1 MITDK
6 YLPLNDIVQLHVEI
20 TFPVL
25 SQNGTITEFKS
36 WSRMLWFLILLV
48 LFSGQ
53 AYLLEMM
60 CLPLEAAKFEGKH
73 LKVRT
78 YFLLKFSIRVCTGP
92 AKPGKSRN
100 FILKF
105 SGNGKSWKRLQ
116 VLESSRNLLNS
127 SNNIFRFYVMKM
139 CVDCNKNWFWNL
151 IGIERVEGE
160 I

>member
-1 MITDK
+1 
-6 YLPLNDIVQLHVEI
+6 
-20 TFPVL
+20 
-25 SQNGTITEFKS
+25 
-36 WSRMLWFLILLV
+36 MLRFLILLV

-105 SGNGKSWKRLQ
+105 SGNGKSWKKTTGPGK
-116 VLESSRNLLNS
+116 S
-127 SNNIFRFYVMKM
+127 
-139 CVDCNKNWFWNL
+139 
-151 IGIERVEGE
+151 
-160 I
+160 

>member
-1 MITDK
+1 MKMITDK

-25 SQNGTITEFKS
+25 SQNGTITELKS
-36 WSRMLWFLILLV
+36 LSRMLRFLILLV

-105 SGNGKSWKRLQ
+105 SGNGKS
-116 VLESSRNLLNS
+116 
-127 SNNIFRFYVMKM
+127 
-139 CVDCNKNWFWNL
+139 
-151 IGIERVEGE
+151 
-160 I
+160 